1 MLNRADIIQDI
12 ANFNLSLFGI
22 GITLL
27 TVLISFVLSKKD
39 EVKVYSDLY
48 KTSHID
54 LSLKGKIQYSI
65 QYIRYLRKIIIHIAL
80 ISLLSICSYLL
91 YWIDQFVSTDW
102 IIYAM
107 ISIAVPSFIYAIVLI
122 TCIMIFFW
130 KYTKPN

>member
-1 MLNRADIIQDI
+1 MLNRVDIIQDI

-39 EVKVYSDLY
+39 EVKVYSDIY
-48 KTSHID
+48 KTSHMD
-54 LSLKGKIQYSI
+54 LSLKGKIQYI
-65 QYIRYLRKIIIHIAL
+65 KYLRKVIIHIML
-80 ISLLSICSYLL
+80 VSLLSIYSYLF
-91 YWIDQFVSTDW
+91 YWIDKFVNTDW

-107 ISIAVPSFIYAIVLI
+107 ISIAGISFIYSIFLI
-122 TCIMIFFW
+122 ICIMRFFW

>member
-1 MLNRADIIQDI
+1 MLNRVDIIQDI

-39 EVKVYSDLY
+39 EVKVYSDIY
-48 KTSHID
+48 KTSHMD

-65 QYIRYLRKIIIHIAL
+65 QYIKYLRKVIIHIML
-80 ISLLSICSYLL
+80 VSLLSIYSYLF
-91 YWIDQFVSTDW
+91 YWIDKFVNTDW

-107 ISIAVPSFIYAIVLI
+107 ISIAGISFIYSIFLI
-122 TCIMIFFW
+122 ICIMRFFW

>member
-12 ANFNLSLFGI
+12 ANFNLFLFGI

-65 QYIRYLRKIIIHIAL
+65 QYIRYLRKITTHIAL
-80 ISLLSICSYLL
+80 ISLLSICYHR
-91 YWIDQFVSTDW
+91 W

-107 ISIAVPSFIYAIVLI
+107 ISIAVLSFIYAIVLI

>member
-1 MLNRADIIQDI
+1 MLNRVDIIQDI

-39 EVKVYSDLY
+39 EVKVYSDIY
-48 KTSHID
+48 KTSHMD

-65 QYIRYLRKIIIHIAL
+65 QYIKYLRKVIINIML
-80 ISLLSICSYLL
+80 VSLLSIYSYLF
-91 YWIDQFVSTDW
+91 YWIDKFVNTDW

-107 ISIAVPSFIYAIVLI
+107 ISIAGISFIYSIFLI
-122 TCIMIFFW
+122 ICIMRFFW

>member
-1 MLNRADIIQDI
+1 MLNRVDIIQDI

-39 EVKVYSDLY
+39 EVKVYSDIY
-48 KTSHID
+48 KTSHMD

-65 QYIRYLRKIIIHIAL
+65 QDIKYLRKVIIHIML
-80 ISLLSICSYLL
+80 VSLLSIYSYLF
-91 YWIDQFVSTDW
+91 YWIDKFVNTDW

-107 ISIAVPSFIYAIVLI
+107 ISIAGISFIYSIFLI
-122 TCIMIFFW
+122 ICIMRFFW